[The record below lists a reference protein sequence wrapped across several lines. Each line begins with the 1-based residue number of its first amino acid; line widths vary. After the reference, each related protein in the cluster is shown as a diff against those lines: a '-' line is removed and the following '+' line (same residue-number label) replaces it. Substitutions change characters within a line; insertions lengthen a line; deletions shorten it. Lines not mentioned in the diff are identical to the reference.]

1 MEDLKDKAKALGL
14 WNMFLAKGHFKE
26 GAGFTNLEYGLM
38 CEQFG
43 FVALK
48 LSRLPLYTIWD
59 NLIDG
64 M

>member
-43 FVALK
+43 YVILTS
-48 LSRLPLYTIWD
+48 LLCPL
-59 NLIDG
+59 
-64 M
+64 